1 MARGSSSSKTNK
13 ANAELEPEIAA
24 RKRLK
29 KLAFSNNLLSGT
41 QAKPQACLCPS
52 AAVLKHNGKD
62 IVKKSH
68 RKNRFLFSFSGLLAP
83 VSGGKIG
90 ELKDLGSKNPILYLE
105 FPQGRMKLFGTIMY
119 PKNRYLTLQFSR
131 GGKNVTC
138 EDYFDNMIVFSDAW
152 WIGTKDENW
161 EEARLDFPKE
171 LSMVHSGEYDFNGGA
186 GVVTT
191 IKPGAQK
198 KGINRVEENSL
209 KGEHGDDL
217 VDLEDNMTTP
227 IKTTPVRH
235 SERSAGKVFNF
246 AEASSEE
253 DESAGT
259 CDDLSEGEEKN
270 VVIHEPSIGDHASE
284 NTEDIS
290 VDSKDVDAVEKSP
303 ILQGDQ
309 ESISKTKRSSR
320 AKGNA
325 QSSNR
330 GILVQPTL
338 HSLFKKVEEK
348 RTPRRS
354 KRSSTSKVF
363 AQKDEGSRKR
373 RVVRVQDD
381 GQSRMLSLFTSE
393 EKSRGR
399 IQNMRLKM
407 TLKSCRALKRTLMKI
422 GQVEVNT
429 FYNW

>member
-41 QAKPQACLCPS
+41 QAKPQGCLCPS
-52 AAVLKHNGKD
+52 ATVLKHNGKD

-152 WIGTKDENW
+152 WIGTKDENQ

-171 LSMVHSGEYDFNGGA
+171 LSMVQCGEYDFNGGA

-191 IKPGAQK
+191 IKPSAQK
-198 KGINRVEENSL
+198 KGINRVEDNSL

-235 SERSAGKVFNF
+235 SERSAGKVFKYYPLHILLLFVVF
-246 AEASSEE
+246 AVLEGFV
-253 DESAGT
+253 SAQKVQ
-259 CDDLSEGEEKN
+259 LSG
-270 VVIHEPSIGDHASE
+270 
-284 NTEDIS
+284 
-290 VDSKDVDAVEKSP
+290 
-303 ILQGDQ
+303 
-309 ESISKTKRSSR
+309 
-320 AKGNA
+320 
-325 QSSNR
+325 
-330 GILVQPTL
+330 
-338 HSLFKKVEEK
+338 
-348 RTPRRS
+348 S
-354 KRSSTSKVF
+354 KRKIDQLLFEFAGGKVTRKDTEYEVEDDIEELSSSQEDTDEDWTS
-363 AQKDEGSRKR
+363 
-373 RVVRVQDD
+373 
-381 GQSRMLSLFTSE
+381 
-393 EKSRGR
+393 
-399 IQNMRLKM
+399 
-407 TLKSCRALKRTLMKI
+407 
-422 GQVEVNT
+422 
-429 FYNW
+429 